1 MPVSLMKLNTLLTKK
16 YTVFNK
22 QTEKY
27 LQNQGDASSLKI
39 KNSQVFMLGSSS
51 NKKQKAWVTKI
62 LFW

>member
-1 MPVSLMKLNTLLTKK
+1 MPVSLMKLNTLLAKK

-39 KNSQVFMLGSSS
+39 KGSQVFMLGSSS
-51 NKKQKAWVTKI
+51 NKKQ
-62 LFW
+62 